1 MRELPELSMNQKIVP
16 GRAVGRHALAALIAA
31 LALALAGCGGGGGG
45 TAANSSSSGASSS
58 ASSSGSTSGS
68 GSGSSSTSGGMGG
81 TAAIAISPARAA
93 LTTSQV
99 TTFTATVT
107 GTVTNLAVTWNV
119 DGTVGGSATLGTIS
133 AVGVYSPPPTGGT
146 HVITATSQGDP
157 SAKAS
162 VNVAVTD
169 LAGVFTYHNDV
180 ARTGQNL
187 QEYALTAAIVSNP
200 ATFGK
205 LFSCT
210 VDDAVYAQP
219 LFVANQT
226 VPLPNGGTGVR
237 NVVYV
242 ATMND
247 SVYAFD
253 ADGATDPGT
262 GGCLAYWYRSF
273 IAPPTVT
280 AVPYQDTGDGDDDV
294 PGNYGISGTPV
305 IGNGSLYVVAR
316 IKNTSSTTYQHQLH
330 ALSLQTGLDQTNS
343 PVTVVASNF
352 VALAQAQRPALL
364 LSQGNVY
371 VAFGSNGDAGNYHGY
386 LLGYNATTLAA
397 TGAFVTAPNGVQGA
411 IWMSGDGP
419 AADAAG
425 SIYFST
431 ANGDYDGSADFS
443 DSFLRVI
450 QSSPTTLS
458 RADSFTPHDQSQMQ
472 TGDLDFGAG
481 GVMLLPA
488 TAGSTAHQN
497 LGVALSKGGGMYLF
511 DLAGLGGYNTNT
523 NGNLQTISAATSE
536 FFSTPAVWS
545 RTVAGTASN
554 TLYLGGTDYQSGDHL
569 KAYTVSGASVST
581 SALAQSSEIYMFPGT
596 TPVVSSAPGSSS
608 ALVWTVD
615 TGANGTGGL
624 SSPSQYKPGPAILRA
639 YDATT
644 LGTALY
650 ASSTTAADTCG
661 NAIKF
666 VVPTV
671 ANGKVYVGGY
681 KSVTIYGLKSS

>member
-1 MRELPELSMNQKIVP
+1 
-16 GRAVGRHALAALIAA
+16 
-31 LALALAGCGGGGGG
+31 
-45 TAANSSSSGASSS
+45 
-58 ASSSGSTSGS
+58 
-68 GSGSSSTSGGMGG
+68 MGG
-81 TAAIAISPARAA
+81 TAVVAISPARAA
-93 LTTSQV
+93 VTTSQV

-107 GTVTNLAVTWNV
+107 GTVTNLAVTWDV
-119 DGTVGGSATLGTIS
+119 DGTVGGSAALGTIS
-133 AVGVYSPPPTGGT
+133 SVGVYTPSATGGT
-146 HVITATSQGDP
+146 HVINATSQGDP
-157 SAKAS
+157 SVKAS
-162 VNVAVTD
+162 ANIAVTA
-169 LAGVFTYHNDV
+169 LAGVFTFHNDV

-187 QEYALTAAIVSNP
+187 QEYALTAAIVSSP

-219 LFVANQT
+219 LYVANQT

-280 AVPYQDTGDGDDDV
+280 AVPYSDTGDGFDDV

-305 IGNGSLYVVAR
+305 IGNSSLYVVAR

-330 ALSLQTGLDQTNS
+330 ALSLQTGVDQTNS
-343 PVTVVASNF
+343 PVTVSASGF

-386 LLGYNATTLAA
+386 VLAYNATTLATA
-397 TGAFVTAPNGVQGA
+397 GSFITAPNGVQGA

-419 AADAAG
+419 AADASG
-425 SIYFST
+425 SIYVST

-443 DSFLRVI
+443 DSFLRLT
-450 QSSPTTLS
+450 QASATTLT
-458 RADSFTPHDQSQMQ
+458 RADSFTPTDQASMQ
-472 TGDLDFGAG
+472 TGDQDFGSG

-488 TAGSTAHQN
+488 SAGSSTHQN
-497 LGVALSKGGGMYLF
+497 LGVALSKQGGMYLF
-511 DLAGLGGYNTNT
+511 DLAGLGGYNTGPGST
-523 NGNLQTISAATSE
+523 NGNLQTISASSA
-536 FFSTPAVWS
+536 FFSTPAVWN
-545 RTVAGTASN
+545 RTVAGTTSN
-554 TLYLGGTDYQSGDHL
+554 TLYLGGTNYSSGDVL
-569 KAYTVSGASVST
+569 KAYTVGGAAVSGSAS
-581 SALAQSSEIYMFPGT
+581 AQSSEIYMFPGT
-596 TPVVSSAPGSSS
+596 TPVISSAPGSAS

-615 TGANGTGGL
+615 TGANDTGGL
-624 SSPSQYKPGPAILRA
+624 SSASQYNPGPAILRA

-650 ASSTTAADTCG
+650 SSSTTAADTCG

-681 KSVTIYGLKSS
+681 KSLTIYGLKS